1 MRILYIVT
9 QGEWGGAQKNVLDLS
24 EGMRARGHCVS
35 IAVGDIENEGDK
47 WLQADFEIKNLQREV
62 KIIKDIKA
70 VGEIISLLRKI
81 KPDVVHLHSSK
92 AGVVGGIACFI
103 NNLFFGKTRSI
114 YTVHG
119 FVFLEPM
126 NFLKKYFF
134 ILLELISSFARN
146 FTILISPVDLNAGK
160 KFFILRNKKSFKI
173 VYNGLDEN
181 IKNKMLSK
189 EESRKYLLEHTPP
202 VPFGKSSAKI
212 VGTISN
218 LYKTK
223 GLEYFIEA
231 AAKIKK
237 ETHNIIFVV
246 MGFGD
251 EKYREELEEKI
262 RKNNL
267 ANNFFFLG
275 KTEQAY
281 KYLRGLDVFTLTSV
295 KEGLPYTLIEASM
308 AGVPIVASAVGGIP
322 EMAKHINID
331 LVEAKSVEQIK
342 NKILENIN
350 KPQVETNLPE
360 IYSVKNM
367 LDETEKVYKNI
378 C

>member
-24 EGMRARGHCVS
+24 VGMKERGHEVF
-35 IAVGDIENEGDK
+35 IAVGEIENEGDK
-47 WLQADFEIKNLQREV
+47 WLQADFELKNLQREV
-62 KIIKDIKA
+62 IIKKDVKA
-70 VGEIISLLRKI
+70 VWEIIDLLKKT

-92 AGVVGGIACFI
+92 VGVVGGLACFI
-103 NNLFFGKTRSI
+103 YNIFFGRTRSI

-126 NFLKKYFF
+126 SFIKKYFF
-134 ILLELISSFARN
+134 VFLELVSSFARS
-146 FTILISPVDLNAGK
+146 FTILISPVDYNLGK
-160 KFFILRNKKSFKI
+160 KLLILRGQEGSYKI
-173 VYNGLDEN
+173 IYNGLDESLKSK
-181 IKNKMLSK
+181 ILSR
-189 EESRKYLLEHTPP
+189 EEARKYLLEKTPP
-202 VPFGKSSAKI
+202 VPFGKSSSKI

-223 GLEYFIEA
+223 GLEYFIDA
-231 AAKIKK
+231 AAQIKK
-237 ETHNIIFVV
+237 VSPNTIFLVL
-246 MGFGD
+246 GFGD
-251 EKYREELEEKI
+251 EKYREELEVKV

-275 KTEQAY
+275 KTVDAY

-322 EMAKHINID
+322 EMAKHISID
-331 LVEAKSVEQIK
+331 LVEAKNVEQIK
-342 NKILENIN
+342 NKILENLN
-350 KPQVETNLPE
+350 KPHTETNLPK
-360 IYSVKNM
+360 IYSLKNM
-367 LDETEKVYKNI
+367 LDETEKVYEK
-378 C
+378 